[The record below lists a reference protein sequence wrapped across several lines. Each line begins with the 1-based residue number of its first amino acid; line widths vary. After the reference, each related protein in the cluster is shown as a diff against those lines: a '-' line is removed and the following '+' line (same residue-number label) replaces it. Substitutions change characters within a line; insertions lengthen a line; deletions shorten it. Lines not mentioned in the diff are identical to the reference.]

1 MPCHPA
7 RGGVGAL
14 EDHHL
19 QDLHSGPLTSSTRP
33 TLRPP
38 GGGPPPRPLFP
49 LLPPKPQPGRLPGV
63 LLLALN
69 GDAAAAAAG
78 SN

>member
-1 MPCHPA
+1 MQG
-7 RGGVGAL
+7 RDVL
-14 EDHHL
+14 EHHWH
-19 QDLHSGPLTSSTRP
+19 DLHSGPFTSSTLP

-38 GGGPPPRPLFP
+38 GGGPPPLPP
-49 LLPPKPQPGRLPGV
+49 LLPPKPHPGLLPGV
-63 LLLALN
+63 LLFALN